1 MILLARLLYRVL
13 SFPRKFETCYQHFDA
28 YFAGAPN
35 LAKFRG
41 GVADLTKG
49 GGGYKKIRIFTR

>member
-1 MILLARLLYRVL
+1 MILLAREN
-13 SFPRKFETCYQHFDA
+13 FETCYQHFDA

-35 LAKFRG
+35 LAKFKG
-41 GVADLTKG
+41 GCRFDK